1 MVLSVLGDTSNT
13 TDLVRL
19 VQQGTALVVSDG
31 SYHSSFATM
40 VLIITDVTGGP
51 RLMNKVIAPGGPSD
65 MSALCTFFKITSGGI
80 ELGCDGL
87 SALYKSFS
95 TPLNLNPKD
104 PS

>member
-1 MVLSVLGDTSNT
+1 
-13 TDLVRL
+13 
-19 VQQGTALVVSDG
+19 
-31 SYHSSFATM
+31 
-40 VLIITDVTGGP
+40 
-51 RLMNKVIAPGGPSD
+51 MNKVIAPGGPSD